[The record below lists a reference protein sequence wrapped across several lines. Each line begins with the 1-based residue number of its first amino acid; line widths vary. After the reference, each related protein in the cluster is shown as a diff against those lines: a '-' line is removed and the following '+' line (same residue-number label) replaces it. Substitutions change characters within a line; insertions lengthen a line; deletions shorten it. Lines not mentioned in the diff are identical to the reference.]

1 MKNVMAMFE
10 KLLASVQAPAAPVIV
25 APPKTPRQ
33 PRKDCPHCG
42 KKHANH
48 KKCWELEANK
58 AIRLEN
64 WKSTKTV
71 A

>member
-1 MKNVMAMFE
+1 VAMFM
-10 KLLASVQAPAAPVIV
+10 KLLASAQAPAAPIV
-25 APPKTPRQ
+25 NPPKTPRQ
-33 PRKDCPHCG
+33 PCKECPHN

-48 KKCWELEANK
+48 EKCWELNANK
-58 AIRLEN
+58 ALRPSN